1 MEIIIW
7 ATIIGGTAFMI
18 WYGFNL
24 LVRRPG
30 VGAGEDG
37 AGPAASCHL
46 CRRTFPVSRM
56 VSRDKIAG
64 FINYFCGDCI
74 EGLYNEYVAKFRDG
88 AVATERDL
96 GGRISRN

>member
-7 ATIIGGTAFMI
+7 ITIIGGTAFMV

-24 LVRRPG
+24 LVKKPG
-30 VGAGEDG
+30 VASTEEGG
-37 AGPAASCHL
+37 GPAAQCHL
-46 CRRTFPVSRM
+46 CRRPFPVSQM

-74 EGLYNEYVAKFRDG
+74 ESLYDEYVNGFRDG
-88 AVATERDL
+88 KAPDKRMQDAV
-96 GGRISRN
+96 SRN